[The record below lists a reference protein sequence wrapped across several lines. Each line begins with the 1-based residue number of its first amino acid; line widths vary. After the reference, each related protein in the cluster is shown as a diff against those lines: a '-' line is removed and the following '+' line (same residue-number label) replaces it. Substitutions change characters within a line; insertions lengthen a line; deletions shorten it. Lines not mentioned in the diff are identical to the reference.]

1 MSWKLVVL
9 KTEPIYEQVVLGM
22 NRKHALG
29 KICAHSWKWFDL
41 SNGKWMAYEAEN
53 NKTIDE
59 AFWAGEPSVRI
70 NNRRRKYTIWFGNMM
85 QVSLTV
91 KFKLS
96 SQH

>member
-1 MSWKLVVL
+1 MLRAS
-9 KTEPIYEQVVLGM
+9 IHQQVVLGM

-85 QVSLTV
+85 QVSL
-91 KFKLS
+91 KLS
-96 SQH
+96 NSKPRTHFTFYLS

>member
-1 MSWKLVVL
+1 
-9 KTEPIYEQVVLGM
+9 M

-85 QVSLTV
+85 QVSL
-91 KFKLS
+91 KLS
-96 SQH
+96 KPSILSEVFCFYRLRLVKSINKKPM